1 MGGKKD
7 NRIKTRNEEGLEMKI
22 TRMIYF
28 IFSCDLKPYFK
39 DKWLFNNN
47 FLWI

>member
-22 TRMIYF
+22 TQMD
-28 IFSCDLKPYFK
+28 IFHF
-39 DKWLFNNN
+39 
-47 FLWI
+47 FLWSKTLFQR